1 MFLWGICM
9 RFRTR
14 LTITSVTIVILPLV
28 LALIAFLLIG
38 RVLAF
43 GDDAFT
49 INQNF
54 DYNMVADM
62 GGTFQSMTD
71 EIFEKVLNDMKS
83 TPDILEDVDY
93 LDSIS
98 KDINEKTSFLVIRK
112 GDELFYTSD
121 AEYAEEIFDILPS
134 YGADNNVTDN
144 IYYITTGQ
152 FLRQLD
158 FEFSD
163 GSCGS
168 LFVVTM
174 VKAVVSS
181 KMWIYM
187 SIAIGLILLITS
199 FMMTNWIKRGIM
211 KPIDDLNV
219 AMQHIKDGNF
229 DYVLPID
236 LDEKGEIGELYR
248 SYDDMRLRLKESAE
262 EKIEREH
269 QNKELISNISHDLK
283 TPITAIKGY
292 SQGIIEGIADTPEK
306 QEKYIRTIF
315 NKANDM
321 DNLINELTLYSS
333 IDNNRIPYNFQKI
346 NVATYFG
353 DCIEE
358 IGMDLDSKNIKLNYS
373 NLTTPDTII
382 VADAEQLK
390 RVINNIVSN
399 SVKYLGREDGTGVID
414 IRLLD
419 ELDSIRVEIEDNGIG
434 IAQKDIQNIFDRF
447 YRTDLSRNTKKGG
460 SGIGL
465 SIVKKIIEDHGG
477 YIWATS
483 HEGEGTCMHFV
494 LRKYAEDP
502 EKPETD
508 TVAQE
513 A

>member
-28 LALIAFLLIG
+28 LMLIAFLLIG

-62 GGTFQSMTD
+62 GGTFQDMTD
-71 EIFEKVLNDMKS
+71 EIFARVLNDMKT
-83 TPDILEDVDY
+83 TPNILEDKDY

-112 GDELFYTSD
+112 DGNLYYTSD
-121 AEYAEEIFDILPS
+121 DEYAEEIFDILPS
-134 YGADNNVTDN
+134 YGADENVTDK
-144 IYYITTGQ
+144 IYYTSSGQ

-163 GSCGS
+163 GSSGS
-168 LFVVTM
+168 MFVITM

-181 KMWIYM
+181 RMWIYM

-211 KPIDDLNV
+211 RPIDDLNV

-434 IAQKDIQNIFDRF
+434 IKKSNLKSIFDKF
-447 YRTDLSRNTKKGG
+447 YRVPTGSIHNVKGF
-460 SGIGL
+460 GL
-465 SIVKKIIEDHGG
+465 GLAYVKKVVTDHGG
-477 YIWATS
+477 TIKVES
-483 HEGEGTCMHFV
+483 ELDKGTKFIISV
-494 LRKYAEDP
+494 PLNNTLK
-502 EKPETD
+502 
-508 TVAQE
+508 
-513 A
+513 

>member
-1 MFLWGICM
+1 M

-14 LTITSVTIVILPLV
+14 LVITSVAIVILPLV
-28 LALIAFLLIG
+28 MTIIAFFLIG
-38 RVLAF
+38 RVVFF
-43 GDDAFT
+43 GNRAFT
-49 INQNF
+49 FNQAF
-54 DYNMVADM
+54 DYGMVADM
-62 GGTFQSMTD
+62 GGTFSTMTD
-71 EIFEKVLNDMKS
+71 EIFDRVLTDMEYD
-83 TPDILEDVDY
+83 PYILEDRDY
-93 LDSIS
+93 LGVIS
-98 KDINEKTSFLVIRK
+98 QELNGKTSFLIVRK
-112 GDELFYTSD
+112 GNDIYYTSD
-121 AEYAEEIFDILPS
+121 EEYADNIFDILPES
-134 YGADNNVTDN
+134 ENAEKVVSNVL
-144 IYYITTGQ
+144 YTTSGQ
-152 FLRQLD
+152 FLRQMD
-158 FEFSD
+158 FKFYD
-163 GSCGS
+163 GSYGS
-168 LFVVTM
+168 LFIITSIKTVE
-174 VKAVVSS
+174 SS
-181 KMWIYM
+181 RLWIYM
-187 SIAIGLILLITS
+187 IIAIIIILFITS
-199 FMMTNWIKRGIM
+199 VMMTNWIKRGIL
-211 KPIDDLNV
+211 KPVDDLNI
-219 AMQHIKDGNF
+219 AMQHIKNGNF

-236 LDEKGEIGELYR
+236 LDERGEIGELYR

-292 SQGIIEGIADTPEK
+292 SQGLIEGIADTPEK
-306 QEKYIRTIF
+306 QDKYIRTIY

-321 DNLINELTLYSS
+321 NNLINELTLYSS

-346 NVATYFG
+346 NVASYFG

-358 IGMDLDSKNIKLNYS
+358 IGMDLDSKSIKLNYS

-382 VADAEQLK
+382 VADPEQLK

-447 YRTDLSRNTKKGG
+447 YRTDRSRNTKAGG

-494 LRKYAEDP
+494 LRKYADDP
-502 EKPETD
+502 DQSETD

>member
-1 MFLWGICM
+1 MI
-9 RFRTR
+9 
-14 LTITSVTIVILPLV
+14 
-28 LALIAFLLIG
+28 IAMI
-38 RVLAF
+38 
-43 GDDAFT
+43 
-49 INQNF
+49 I
-54 DYNMVADM
+54 
-62 GGTFQSMTD
+62 
-71 EIFEKVLNDMKS
+71 
-83 TPDILEDVDY
+83 
-93 LDSIS
+93 
-98 KDINEKTSFLVIRK
+98 
-112 GDELFYTSD
+112 
-121 AEYAEEIFDILPS
+121 
-134 YGADNNVTDN
+134 
-144 IYYITTGQ
+144 
-152 FLRQLD
+152 
-158 FEFSD
+158 
-163 GSCGS
+163 
-168 LFVVTM
+168 
-174 VKAVVSS
+174 
-181 KMWIYM
+181 
-187 SIAIGLILLITS
+187 ILLLTS
-199 FMMTNWIKRGIM
+199 IMMTNWIKKTIM
-211 KPIDDLNV
+211 KPVDDLNI
-219 AMQHIKDGNF
+219 AMQHIKEGNF

-292 SQGIIEGIADTPEK
+292 SQGLIEGIADSPEK
-306 QEKYIRTIF
+306 REKYIRTIF

-382 VADAEQLK
+382 VADAEQIK

-460 SGIGL
+460 S
-465 SIVKKIIEDHGG
+465 
-477 YIWATS
+477 
-483 HEGEGTCMHFV
+483 
-494 LRKYAEDP
+494 
-502 EKPETD
+502 
-508 TVAQE
+508 
-513 A
+513 

>member
-1 MFLWGICM
+1 M

-14 LTITSVTIVILPLV
+14 LMITSVTIVILPLV
-28 LALIAFLLIG
+28 MTLIAFLLIG
-38 RVLAF
+38 RVLVF
-43 GDDAFT
+43 GNRAFT
-49 INQNF
+49 LGQTF
-54 DYNMVADM
+54 DYKMVADM
-62 GGTFQSMTD
+62 GSTFQTMTD
-71 EIFEKVLNDMKS
+71 EIFERVMDDMEE
-83 TPDILEDVDY
+83 TPDILEHRDY

-98 KDINEKTSFLVIRK
+98 EEINFKTSFVLVRK
-112 GDELFYTSD
+112 DNEIFYVSDE
-121 AEYAEEIFDILPS
+121 EYEDEIFDILPPYEDAENAIS
-134 YGADNNVTDN
+134 N
-144 IYYITTGQ
+144 IYYTSTGQ
-152 FLRQLD
+152 LLRQLD
-158 FEFSD
+158 FKFQD
-163 GSCGS
+163 GSNGS
-168 LFVVTM
+168 LFIITS
-174 VKAVVSS
+174 VKTFVSS

-187 SIAIGLILLITS
+187 IIAMIIILLLTS
-199 FMMTNWIKRGIM
+199 IMMTNWIKKTIM
-211 KPIDDLNV
+211 KPVDDLNI
-219 AMQHIKDGNF
+219 AMQHIKEGNF

-236 LDEKGEIGELYR
+236 LGEKGEIGELYR

-292 SQGIIEGIADTPEK
+292 SQGLIEGIADSPEK
-306 QEKYIRTIF
+306 REKYIRTIF

-358 IGMDLDSKNIKLNYS
+358 IGMDLDSKNIQLNYS

-494 LRKYAEDP
+494 LRKYADDP